1 MHNCF
6 VYKVSYLC
14 FGGLETSSSLRQ
26 ASSSCARVLGGGR
39 GGIAGSWMKG
49 WPGWWPRRWAP
60 LPMPPPPQDE
70 EVRPGRVLES
80 SGLDF
85 FRPWVLLKQKKGS
98 ASWAE
103 NSVHFS
109 KDHFM
114 QTDTYLCGLCFPC
127 LSLSRIHCQTFWER
141 SVATRGRRGED
152 TPSSEAFTGRLDKVL
167 QRLEEEGKL
176 APEDQRKSSSSRETF
191 KGQFISKTHAGVKSE

>member
-70 EVRPGRVLES
+70 EVRPGRVLGS

-85 FRPWVLLKQKKGS
+85 FRPWVLLKQKKGQPLELRTQCTFLKIIS
-98 ASWAE
+98 CKQTLTCVACAFPAS
-103 NSVHFS
+103 H
-109 KDHFM
+109 
-114 QTDTYLCGLCFPC
+114 
-127 LSLSRIHCQTFWER
+127 SLGSTAKHSE
-141 SVATRGRRGED
+141 SGRW
-152 TPSSEAFTGRLDKVL
+152 
-167 QRLEEEGKL
+167 QLEEGVVKTRPHRRPSL
-176 APEDQRKSSSSRETF
+176 AVWTKCCSDWRK
-191 KGQFISKTHAGVKSE
+191 KAN